1 MKGMVFINR
10 ELCKGC
16 GYCVDTCPLGVIVV
30 EESFNK
36 KGVFPASPAYLEKC
50 TGCCMCARMCPEI
63 AIEVYREENEEEICN
78 RD

>member
-1 MKGMVFINR
+1 MKGMISINR

-16 GYCVDTCPLGVIVV
+16 GYCIDTCPLDVIVI

-50 TGCCMCARMCPEI
+50 TGCCMCSRMCPEI
-63 AIEVYREENEEEICN
+63 AIEVYREENEEEICD

>member
-1 MKGMVFINR
+1 MKGMIIINR

-30 EESFNK
+30 EKSFNK
-36 KGVFPASPAYLEKC
+36 KGIFPASPAYLDKC

-63 AIEVYREENEEEICN
+63 AIEVYKEENEEEICN

>member
-1 MKGMVFINR
+1 MKGMIFINR
-10 ELCKGC
+10 DLCKGC
-16 GYCVDTCPLGVIVV
+16 GYCIDTCPLGVIVV
-30 EESFNK
+30 EEGFNK

>member
-1 MKGMVFINR
+1 MKGMIIINR

-16 GYCVDTCPLGVIVV
+16 GFCIDTCPLGVIVV
-30 EESFNK
+30 AESFNK
-36 KGVFPASPAYLEKC
+36 KGISPASPAYLEKC

-78 RD
+78 RG

>member
-1 MKGMVFINR
+1 MKGMIFINR

-16 GYCVDTCPLGVIVV
+16 GYCIDTCPLGVIVV
-30 EESFNK
+30 EDGFNK
-36 KGVFPASPAYLEKC
+36 KGFSPASPAYLEKC

-63 AIEVYREENEEEICN
+63 SIEVYREENEEEICN